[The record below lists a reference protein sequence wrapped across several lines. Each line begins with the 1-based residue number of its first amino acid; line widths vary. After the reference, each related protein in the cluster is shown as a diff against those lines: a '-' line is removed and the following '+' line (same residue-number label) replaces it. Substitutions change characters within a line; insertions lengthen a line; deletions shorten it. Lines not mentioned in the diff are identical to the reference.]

1 MVMASSYVLPF
12 LMSGGSKVKPNS
24 WGKNSFFPGP
34 WPLIIQRGNV
44 ANAYHDK
51 KTGGQGKALYWCQG
65 WGCGIGYKLDLG
77 LAPEFPRLQAATC
90 PCQILLLTLRL
101 LPSLVEQVNS
111 SDKSIQ
117 FWHIRGCLCFF
128 FFFFFAATGFCV
140 ACSRVCWKKIVGTS
154 GSVKEL
160 VMAGANSLADTC
172 AINLVLQGLVCSAF
186 WSTDWAWLLKYLLSY
201 ISAAWQAGKIAVC
214 WYVRNMVG
222 CLNPLWLW
230 QWTQWL
236 SFRREELLVM
246 QCLSIW
252 MIFGVLCYPT
262 EIGLI
267 LTTCDRT
274 RQNDH
279 SRHHNPRSI
288 SHTLAPQFFFTW
300 LTIAHL

>member
-1 MVMASSYVLPF
+1 MRLWHRLQTGSWPRPWVPQAASSNLSLPDIIADSEAPTQFGRAGKLFWQINTVLTHQRM
-12 LMSGGSKVKPNS
+12 LM
-24 WGKNSFFPGP
+24 
-34 WPLIIQRGNV
+34 
-44 ANAYHDK
+44 
-51 KTGGQGKALYWCQG
+51 
-65 WGCGIGYKLDLG
+65 
-77 LAPEFPRLQAATC
+77 
-90 PCQILLLTLRL
+90 
-101 LPSLVEQVNS
+101 
-111 SDKSIQ
+111 
-117 FWHIRGCLCFF
+117 F

>member
-1 MVMASSYVLPF
+1 
-12 LMSGGSKVKPNS
+12 
-24 WGKNSFFPGP
+24 
-34 WPLIIQRGNV
+34 
-44 ANAYHDK
+44 
-51 KTGGQGKALYWCQG
+51 
-65 WGCGIGYKLDLG
+65 
-77 LAPEFPRLQAATC
+77 
-90 PCQILLLTLRL
+90 
-101 LPSLVEQVNS
+101 
-111 SDKSIQ
+111 
-117 FWHIRGCLCFF
+117 
-128 FFFFFAATGFCV
+128 
-140 ACSRVCWKKIVGTS
+140 
-154 GSVKEL
+154 
-160 VMAGANSLADTC
+160 MAGANSLADTC

-222 CLNPLWLW
+222 CLHPLWLW

-288 SHTLAPQFFFTW
+288 SHTLAPQFFFY
-300 LTIAHL
+300 LAYYCSPLILLGIAVIISLEDDVLSCTLPLFLSLKMNLQVTASPWCALLVPIALLWWKVVVLM